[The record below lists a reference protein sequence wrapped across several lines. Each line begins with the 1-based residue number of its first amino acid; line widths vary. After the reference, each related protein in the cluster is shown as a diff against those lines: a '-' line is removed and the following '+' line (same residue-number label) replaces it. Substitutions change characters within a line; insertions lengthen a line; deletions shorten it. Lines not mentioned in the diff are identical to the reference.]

1 MPIAAVNGLDLFY
14 DVRGPDDGVPMLL
27 VMGLGAQ
34 YQEWDHDFVAALT
47 DRGFRVVRYDNRD
60 VGESSRTPAGDVAIG
75 EQLLAAFSGGEVKP
89 PYLLSDMAAD
99 AVGLLDHLD
108 IAAAHVVG
116 VSMGGMIAQTLA
128 IEHPDRVLTLTS
140 IMSTTGDPDVG
151 APSPEAMGVLMRPQ
165 AADRDTAIEQRVEAG
180 RIIGSPEHFD
190 EAKAR
195 ARSSEAYDRG
205 YNPVGVGQQLLA
217 ILGSGSRTEALRSVD
232 VPTLVVHGEIDPLV
246 NVTGGKRT
254 AEAVPGAELLLI
266 DDMGHDLP
274 AVHWPQIVEAITQL
288 AGKVRA

>member
-1 MPIAAVNGLDLFY
+1 MPIAAVNGLELFY
-14 DVRGPDDGVPMLL
+14 DVKGPDDGVPMLL

-34 YQEWDHDFVAALT
+34 YQAWDDDFVAALT

-60 VGESSRTPAGDVAIG
+60 VGESSRTPAGDVPIG
-75 EQLLAAFSGGEVKP
+75 DQLLAAFTGGEVKP

-108 IAAAHVVG
+108 IPAAHVVG
-116 VSMGGMIAQTLA
+116 ASMGGMIAQTLA

-165 AADRDTAIEQRVEAG
+165 APDRETAVEQRVEAG

-190 EAKAR
+190 EEKAR
-195 ARSSEAYDRG
+195 AQAGQAYDRG
-205 YNPVGVGQQLLA
+205 YYPVGVGQQLLA
-217 ILGSGSRTEALRSVD
+217 VLGSGSRSEALRSID
-232 VPTLVVHGEIDPLV
+232 VPTLVVHGELDPLV
-246 NVTGGKRT
+246 NVTGGRRT
-254 AEAVPGAELLLI
+254 AEVVPGAELLLI

-288 AGKVRA
+288 AGKVKA